1 MTPARRS
8 VAAIAAAT
16 ALNLPFGTIYA
27 FRVFLKP
34 MESQLGIS
42 RAQMSLVFAL
52 AAITLTVAMLLTPR
66 LYRRFSPVMLILAC
80 GAVAAVGVLLA
91 AYAGNYAEL
100 LIGYGVLFGLGG
112 GVGFILVQQGVNQ
125 SVVKHSGLA
134 NGYVVSLYPL
144 GAMIGAPLFGW
155 SIAAFGLRETLIGLA
170 ATVAVSSALAA
181 RLIHHADIRMLD
193 PAKGPMA
200 DRETQ
205 WALFMRLFVVFLLA
219 ASAGLM
225 VMSQA
230 VGIIAA
236 YGGQAVLAL
245 GATTFITGAIAAARI
260 AGGWLVDRLSLP
272 QVASGAHLLS
282 LLGAVALTLWP
293 GPWVAVPALAMIGT
307 GYGLI
312 SGATAGGIAQYWQKN
327 EFGRVA
333 SRTYIAWCLAA
344 ISLPVVAGWLFD
356 RTQGYQTAVLIAAA
370 GNALGIWLA
379 LGLPRRGAAQ
389 NKNAP

>member
-1 MTPARRS
+1 M
-8 VAAIAAAT
+8 
-16 ALNLPFGTIYA
+16 
-27 FRVFLKP
+27 
-34 MESQLGIS
+34 
-42 RAQMSLVFAL
+42 
-52 AAITLTVAMLLTPR
+52 
-66 LYRRFSPVMLILAC
+66 
-80 GAVAAVGVLLA
+80 
-91 AYAGNYAEL
+91 
-100 LIGYGVLFGLGG
+100 
-112 GVGFILVQQGVNQ
+112 
-125 SVVKHSGLA
+125 
-134 NGYVVSLYPL
+134 
-144 GAMIGAPLFGW
+144 W
-155 SIAAFGLRETLIGLA
+155 
-170 ATVAVSSALAA
+170 
-181 RLIHHADIRMLD
+181 
-193 PAKGPMA
+193 
-200 DRETQ
+200 TQ
-205 WALFMRLFVVFLLA
+205 P
-219 ASAGLM
+219 
-225 VMSQA
+225 
-230 VGIIAA
+230 
-236 YGGQAVLAL
+236 
-245 GATTFITGAIAAARI
+245 

>member
-1 MTPARRS
+1 MTPVRRS

-27 FRVFLKP
+27 FSVFLKP

-181 RLIHHADIRMLD
+181 WLIHHADIRMLD

-327 EFGRVA
+327 ELGRVA